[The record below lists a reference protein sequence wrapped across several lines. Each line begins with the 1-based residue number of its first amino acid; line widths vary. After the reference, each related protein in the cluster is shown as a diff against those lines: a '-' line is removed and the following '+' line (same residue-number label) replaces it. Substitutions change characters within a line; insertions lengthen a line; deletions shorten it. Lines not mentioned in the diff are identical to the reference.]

1 MVASDKSGL
10 WPRLHVG
17 PHLNATLS
25 PPDRAV
31 MHLDGQRWV
40 CFLFCLLGWLV
51 LVLVFCLFAWVVFVC
66 LFVLGS
72 SFVVCSCCLWVR
84 LFVVLGQE
92 DHHTVAVDNTFER
105 QMNRK

>member
-10 WPRLHVG
+10 WPCLHVG

-40 CFLFCLLGWLV
+40 FVFLFLCLLGWLV
-51 LVLVFCLFAWVVFVC
+51 LVLVFCLFAWVVFVY
-66 LFVLGS
+66 LFWGL
-72 SFVVCSCCLWVR
+72 R
-84 LFVVLGQE
+84 LLL
-92 DHHTVAVDNTFER
+92 
-105 QMNRK
+105 